1 MCKGR
6 NFFCFIVFCLHISC
20 RLYYLCMTKFCYGNQ
35 FINDM
40 STKKDNKNK
49 KSNTKHNENTQK
61 IKSALNGETGH
72 FIGGLICLMFG
83 VYLFLAFTSFLSAGD
98 ADQSAMAVNS
108 VGETEIVKN
117 HTGPAGARLAE
128 FLINGCFG
136 IPAYFI
142 VIVLLIAG
150 TKLMKAYNF
159 TVWKWFLACMSI
171 MYWMSVT
178 LGFIF
183 GDVDSFI
190 YPGGLHGYN
199 VSVWIQSYIGM
210 PGLILLLI
218 FCGIIIGVAI
228 RRQTMEVVRK
238 ILHPNFRKNSIEEK
252 ADDVQNM
259 PETAAATEPAPVI
272 EESEEEVSDDEPAEN
287 ETAGEKKKSKWYERL
302 MPGGIL
308 GRLFGRKH
316 DKGDVK
322 SDDNENEEEGEDAE
336 KEETEQV
343 RHSHDDNFYAEF
355 KKENEPETYAEE
367 VYSDDV
373 NYTGNSIELPL
384 DDAPV
389 NARRIIEAEATAHT
403 EPKTGE
409 PEFEIEERKEEETVR
424 GDLNVPYN
432 PRLDL
437 ELYKFPT
444 LDLLK
449 TYPDD
454 GPSIDMEEQTA
465 NKNRIIQ
472 VLRSFGIEISSIK
485 ANVGPTVTLYEITP
499 AEGVRISKI
508 RNLEDD
514 IALSLSALGI
524 RIIAPIPGKGTIG
537 IEVPN
542 ASPKIVPMSSVLASK
557 KFQESTYEL
566 PIALGKTITNEVF
579 MVDLAK
585 APHMLVAGATGQGKS
600 VGLNAIVT
608 SLLYKKHPSELKFVI
623 IDPKKVEFAIY
634 APIEKHFLA
643 KLPDAEDAI
652 ITDVTKVVQTLNS
665 LCVEMD
671 TRYDLLKKAGCRNI
685 KEYNAKFINRQLNP
699 ANGHKFMPYIVIIID
714 EFGDLIM
721 TAGKEV
727 ELPICR
733 IAQLARAVGI
743 HAIIATQRPTTNIIT
758 GTIKANFPARVAFRV
773 ASMMDSRTILDRPG
787 AQQLI
792 GKGDMLYL
800 QGNDPVRVQCAFVDT
815 PEVERISEYISKQQ
829 GYPTAFELPEYVDEN
844 AEPSGAADVD
854 MNRLDPM
861 FEEAARLI
869 IYHQQGS
876 TSLIQRK
883 LSLGYNRAGR
893 IMDQL
898 ERAGIV
904 GPANGS
910 KARDVLCID
919 ENDLQMRLSQLK
931 VNN

>member
-1 MCKGR
+1 M
-6 NFFCFIVFCLHISC
+6 
-20 RLYYLCMTKFCYGNQ
+20 
-35 FINDM
+35 
-40 STKKDNKNK
+40 KKKTDNKPHEGK
-49 KSNTKHNENTQK
+49 LGIPDKVVTA
-61 IKSALNGETGH
+61 IKGETIH
-72 FIGGLICLMFG
+72 FIIGLLCVIFG
-83 VYLFLAFTSFLSAGD
+83 VYMLLAFSSFFFTGGN
-98 ADQSAMAVNS
+98 DQSILS
-108 VGETEIVKN
+108 HPDPGELLE
-117 HTGPAGARLAE
+117 TGNRIQNYAGARGAQLSQ
-128 FLINGCFG
+128 FLINDCFG

-142 VIVLLIAG
+142 IVFLVVAG
-150 TKLMKAYNF
+150 MKLMKAYEF
-159 TVWKWFLACMSI
+159 KLWKWFISCTALMV
-171 MYWMSVT
+171 WFSVT
-178 LGFIF
+178 LGFAF
-183 GDVDSFI
+183 GGAFENSFL

-199 VSVWIQSYIGM
+199 ASQWICSQIGA
-210 PGLILLLI
+210 PGLILVLLVTGILIAI
-218 FCGIIIGVAI
+218 FFTKETIG
-228 RRQTMEVVRK
+228 VVRK
-238 ILHPNFRKNSIEEK
+238 AFHPSFPKRNKVVQPENENTAVTDEYKKEDSVELQDNQQVSEENELQTEKEEDSSQPKAESYEDPKPVEIELDPIEEK
-252 ADDVQNM
+252 LLSSQPENVKLSSIK
-259 PETAAATEPAPVI
+259 ETAPMTEAATDIEEEITEHHHEPAFEI
-272 EESEEEVSDDEPAEN
+272 SN
-287 ETAGEKKKSKWYERL
+287 E
-302 MPGGIL
+302 
-308 GRLFGRKH
+308 H
-316 DKGDVK
+316 
-322 SDDNENEEEGEDAE
+322 
-336 KEETEQV
+336 KEE
-343 RHSHDDNFYAEF
+343 D
-355 KKENEPETYAEE
+355 EE
-367 VYSDDV
+367 YR
-373 NYTGNSIELPL
+373 GNI
-384 DDAPV
+384 
-389 NARRIIEAEATAHT
+389 NQ
-403 EPKTGE
+403 
-409 PEFEIEERKEEETVR
+409 
-424 GDLNVPYN
+424 PYN

-437 ELYKFPT
+437 EHYKFPT
-444 LDLLK
+444 LDLLNSYGDHEP
-449 TYPDD
+449 T
-454 GPSIDMEEQTA
+454 IDMEEQNA

-485 ANVGPTVTLYEITP
+485 ASVGPTITLYEITP

-542 ASPKIVPMSSVLASK
+542 ANPRIVPMSSILASK
-557 KFQESTYEL
+557 KFQETTFDL
-566 PIALGKTITNEVF
+566 PVALGKTITNEVF
-579 MVDLAK
+579 MVDLTK

-643 KLPDAEDAI
+643 KLPDASDAI
-652 ITDVTKVVQTLNS
+652 ITDVSKVVQTLNS

-671 TRYDLLKKAGCRNI
+671 TRYDLLRKAGCRNI

-699 ANGHKFMPYIVIIID
+699 ENGHRFMPYIVIIID

-815 PEVERISEYISKQQ
+815 PEVEKIAAYISRQQ
-829 GYPTAFELPEYVDEN
+829 GYPTAFLLPEYVDEN
-844 AEPSGAADVD
+844 AESSNAADVD
-854 MNRLDPM
+854 MNRLDPL
-861 FEEAARLI
+861 FEEAARLV

-883 LSLGYNRAGR
+883 FSIGYNRAGR

-910 KARDVLCID
+910 KARDVLCMD
-919 ENDLQMRLSQLK
+919 ENDLEMRMSNLK
-931 VNN
+931 NQ

>member
-1 MCKGR
+1 MKKKTD
-6 NFFCFIVFCLHISC
+6 
-20 RLYYLCMTKFCYGNQ
+20 TK
-35 FINDM
+35 
-40 STKKDNKNK
+40 TTEEKLV
-49 KSNTKHNENTQK
+49 TTQK
-61 IKSALNGETGH
+61 VVTALKSETAH
-72 FIGGLICLMFG
+72 FVIGLLCVIFG
-83 VYLFLAFTSFLSAGD
+83 VYMLLAFSSFFFTGGN
-98 ADQSAMAVNS
+98 DQSILTHPNP
-108 VGETEIVKN
+108 GELME
-117 HTGPAGARLAE
+117 TGNRIQNYAGTRGAQLSQY
-128 FLINGCFG
+128 LINDCFG
-136 IPAYFI
+136 IPAYCII
-142 VIVLLIAG
+142 VFLIVAG
-150 TKLMKAYNF
+150 MKLMKAYNF
-159 TVWKWFLACMSI
+159 SLRKWFAACMVVMIWLSI
-171 MYWMSVT
+171 T
-178 LGFIF
+178 LGLIF
-183 GDVDSFI
+183 EGPFEDSFI

-199 VSVWIQSYIGM
+199 VSRWLCSQIGTPGVILALLVTAILFSVALTRKTM
-210 PGLILLLI
+210 P
-218 FCGIIIGVAI
+218 F
-228 RRQTMEVVRK
+228 VRK
-238 ILHPNFRKNSIEEK
+238 ALRPNLRKKDNGPQPEAPEDPEEPENTNPTVPQPSRPEPETPVKEPDDIPVEDIQHPEEK
-252 ADDVQNM
+252 PADEQ
-259 PETAAATEPAPVI
+259 PEPIRPASNEIELSVDETPVKESSPSKMSVEIVTA
-272 EESEEEVSDDEPAEN
+272 
-287 ETAGEKKKSKWYERL
+287 
-302 MPGGIL
+302 
-308 GRLFGRKH
+308 
-316 DKGDVK
+316 DKADLLP
-322 SDDNENEEEGEDAE
+322 E
-336 KEETEQV
+336 KEEPAFEIDEKT
-343 RHSHDDNFYAEF
+343 S
-355 KKENEPETYAEE
+355 EE
-367 VYSDDV
+367 DEA
-373 NYTGNSIELPL
+373 YTG
-384 DDAPV
+384 DV
-389 NARRIIEAEATAHT
+389 TQ
-403 EPKTGE
+403 
-409 PEFEIEERKEEETVR
+409 
-424 GDLNVPYN
+424 PYN

-437 ELYKFPT
+437 EHYKFPT
-444 LDLLK
+444 LDLLN
-449 TYPDD
+449 TYNDNEPT
-454 GPSIDMEEQTA
+454 IDMEEQNA
-465 NKNRIIQ
+465 NKDRIIK

-485 ANVGPTVTLYEITP
+485 ASVGPTITLYEITP

-542 ASPKIVPMSSVLASK
+542 ANPRIVPMSSILASK
-557 KFQESTYEL
+557 KFQETTFDL
-566 PIALGKTITNEVF
+566 PVALGKTITNEVF

-634 APIEKHFLA
+634 APIERHFLA
-643 KLPDAEDAI
+643 KLPDGEDAI

-671 TRYDLLKKAGCRNI
+671 TRYDLLRKAGCRNI
-685 KEYNAKFINRQLNP
+685 KEYNAKFISRQLNP
-699 ANGHKFMPYIVIIID
+699 EKGHRFMPYIVIIID

-815 PEVERISEYISKQQ
+815 PEVERIAAYISKQQ
-829 GYPTAFELPEYVDEN
+829 GYPTAFMLPEYVDEN
-844 AEPSGAADVD
+844 AEPSAAADVD
-854 MNRLDPM
+854 MNRLDPL
-861 FEEAARLI
+861 FEEAARLL

-883 LSLGYNRAGR
+883 FSIGYNRAGR

-904 GPANGS
+904 GPTNGS
-910 KARDVLCID
+910 KAREVLCMD
-919 ENDLQMRLSQLK
+919 ENDLEMRMSSLK
-931 VNN
+931 N